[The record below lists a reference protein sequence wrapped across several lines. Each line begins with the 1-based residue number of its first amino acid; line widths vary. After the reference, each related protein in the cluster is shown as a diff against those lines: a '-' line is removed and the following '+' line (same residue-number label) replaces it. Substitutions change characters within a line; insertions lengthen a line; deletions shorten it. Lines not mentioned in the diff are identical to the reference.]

1 MAPVSI
7 KNSIQRL
14 GRRAIRYYKL
24 FKTPIKWFAV
34 IVGLAIG
41 YKLIPVII
49 LSNMKPPSV
58 MVNVEKAQESE
69 WAEEIKA
76 IGTIAAVQ
84 AVTLSPE
91 VGGTVVAIHF
101 ESGDK
106 VNEGAKLITLND
118 AAEQADLLRYKA
130 QLEISQLTLG
140 RSEKLSSRK
149 VESLAEYDQKKA
161 KVDETEALVAQA
173 YAAIGKKNIQAPFS
187 GTLGIRLV
195 NLGDYLSAGTPI
207 VTLTN
212 SDKLFI
218 NFNLPERY
226 ANVIKVGQKIIF
238 TVDAYKDAEFEGVL
252 TTIDPQI
259 SKDARNIAIQAS
271 ADNKNN
277 KLQSGMFA
285 DIRVVLPQ
293 DTKAITINETAI
305 DYGLYGSSIYI
316 VDKNEAGDLIARKQF
331 VKTGIQRKGRIAIF
345 QGLKADEQVVTAGQL
360 KLNHGAHI
368 SISDDKGPA
377 IPSIMPKQ

>member
-1 MAPVSI
+1 MAPVSV
-7 KNSIQRL
+7 KNSFHHL
-14 GRRAIRYYKL
+14 LRRAIRYYKL
-24 FKTPIKWFAV
+24 FKTPIKWFVV

-58 MVNVEKAQESE
+58 MVNVETAQESE
-69 WAEEIKA
+69 WAEEIKS

-84 AVTLSPE
+84 AVTISPE
-91 VGGTVVAIHF
+91 VGGSVVAIHF

-106 VNEGAKLITLND
+106 VSEGTKLITLND

-130 QLEISQLTLG
+130 QLEISKLTLD
-140 RSEKLSSRK
+140 RSTKLSSRE
-149 VESLAEYDQKKA
+149 VEARARYDEKKA

-173 YAAIGKKNIQAPFS
+173 SAVIEKKNIQAPFS
-187 GTLGIRLV
+187 GNLGIRQI
-195 NLGDYLSAGTPI
+195 NLGDYLQPGTSI

-218 NFNLPERY
+218 NFNLAERY
-226 ANVIKVGQKIIF
+226 ANVVKVGQKIIF
-238 TVDAYKDAEFEGVL
+238 SVDAYKNEEFEGVI

-271 ADNKNN
+271 ADNKNH
-277 KLQSGMFA
+277 KLQSGMFG
-285 DIRVVLPQ
+285 DIRVVLPT
-293 DTKAITINETAI
+293 DTKAITVNETAI
-305 DYGLYGSSIYI
+305 DYGLYGSSVYI
-316 VDKNEAGDLIARKQF
+316 VDKNEAEELIARKQF
-331 VKTGIQRKGRIAIF
+331 VKTGIQRQGRIAITD
-345 QGLKADEQVVTAGQL
+345 GVKAGEQIVTAGQL
-360 KLNHGAHI
+360 KLNNGAHI

-377 IPSIMPKQ
+377 TPPITPKQ